1 MQATSSTWKE
11 IFRNPLHQEEIK
23 LRIAGVEYF
32 HDRIVDDSLVISG
45 GMFDTFGI
53 GNCAARQMDVEIY
66 PQGTIP
72 RQAEIRIFKRLVWFE
87 RSGSTTKAHY
97 SEWLPNGVF
106 YISTRQRNKI
116 SDTLTIHAFDAML
129 KAGAPFLA
137 GPDYGTW
144 PKTETQAATEIAA
157 KMGTTLDPRCK
168 LNNQF
173 KIDYAVDENGDMT
186 MTDILECIA
195 VANCGNW
202 IITDAGQ
209 LLLRKLTELPDE
221 TNYLV
226 NEYGIPI
233 QFGKVVLLV

>member
-1 MQATSSTWKE
+1 MQKTSELWQELWK
-11 IFRNPLHQEEIK
+11 NPLVEEEIK
-23 LRIAGVEYF
+23 LQIAGKEYT
-32 HDRIVDDSLVISG
+32 HEHIVDDSLHISG
-45 GMFDTFGI
+45 GMFESFDI

-72 RQAEIRIFKRLVWFE
+72 KQAEIKIFKRLKV
-87 RSGSTTKAHY
+87 GATV
-97 SEWLPNGVF
+97 SEWLPAGVF

-116 SDTLTIHAFDAML
+116 SGTLTIHAFDGML

-157 KMGTTLDPRCK
+157 KMGTTIDPRCK

-173 KIDYAVDENGDMT
+173 LIDYAVDEYGEMT

-202 IITDAGQ
+202 IMTDAGQ
-209 LLLRKLTELPDE
+209 LLLVRFQDMPDE

-226 NEYGIPI
+226 EEYGHPI
-233 QFGKVVLLV
+233 AFGNVVILVG

>member
-1 MQATSSTWKE
+1 MQKTSELWQELWK
-11 IFRNPLHQEEIK
+11 NPLVEEEIK
-23 LRIAGVEYF
+23 LQIAGKEYT
-32 HDRIVDDSLVISG
+32 HEHIVDDSLHISG
-45 GMFDTFGI
+45 GMFESFDI

-72 RQAEIRIFKRLVWFE
+72 KQAEIKIYKRLKV
-87 RSGSTTKAHY
+87 GTTV
-97 SEWLPNGVF
+97 SEWLPAGVF

-116 SDTLTIHAFDAML
+116 SDTLTIHAFDGML

-173 KIDYAVDENGDMT
+173 PIGYAVDENGEMT

-202 IITDAGQ
+202 IMTDAGQ
-209 LLLRKLTELPDE
+209 LLLWRLSDIPEE
-221 TNYLV
+221 TSYLI
-226 NEYGIPI
+226 EEHGKPI
-233 QFGKVVLLV
+233 QFGKVVIWLG